1 MTQKYPKSLL
11 RTQNVF
17 DSDPGRQKFRECQ
30 DLFEDDGDIHRIKA
44 KYHLHKKFSFVQS
57 ALA

>member
-17 DSDPGRQKFRECQ
+17 DSDPGRQEFRDCQ
-30 DLFEDDGDIHRIKA
+30 DLFEDYGFIIESKA
-44 KYHLHKKFSFVQS
+44 KYHLHN
-57 ALA
+57 